1 MKASILNK
9 LHQDSDLCQVNICV
23 NFIAQSI
30 WEVRHRYIGH
40 STLGLVLCYAVYPYL
55 KHFCLSV
62 CTDRA
67 HSRSF
72 PTDF

>member
-1 MKASILNK
+1 MFYILGKKEPGQGKMKASIPNK

-40 STLGLVLCYAVYPYL
+40 STLGLTFVLML
-55 KHFCLSV
+55 F
-62 CTDRA
+62 T
-67 HSRSF
+67 F
-72 PTDF
+72 I